1 MGRRTKYC
9 PLAPRPGSVHTYRS
23 TPGHGEQANDYEIDP
38 SPELSERF
46 DDGRFVAPGMP
57 RLMREAPRPGSGGPN
72 DAVNLAVIGL
82 GATTAVGGVGGRGHQ
97 LIRRLRE
104 IPSAKI
110 VALCDADQSHLDREL
125 KAAGDNGGKVAA
137 YRDPRQVF
145 DDKNVDAVIVALPNH
160 WHALATVWA
169 CQAGKDVY
177 VEKPFSHDLWEGQQM
192 VAAAR
197 KYGRMVQ
204 VGTQSRSSAFLRR
217 VFDRLHGG
225 ELGAIRFAHSL
236 VYRARDGIGTVDA
249 PTPPPSTV
257 DYDLWCGPAPKG
269 PLLRKQLH
277 YEWHWFWDTGN
288 GELGNNGVH
297 DIDICRWALRQDQ
310 TPPRRHE
317 HRRPVQAFND
327 CGETANT
334 QIAALGLPAGP
345 AHLRGPQRCRTG
357 KDRALIGKFRDQNQ
371 GVLIDCEGGYFAG
384 ERLRPG
390 RSSMVRG
397 RRSGSRRG
405 TLGAAPETSHL
416 NAFLAGVHSR
426 KASDPGGRS
435 DRGHRS
441 TTCCHMA
448 NVCHQ
453 IGKKSYPDA
462 IRAGISRQQARWAM
476 PSALAVA
483 NICRLNGVDL
493 DASPA
498 TIGPWVTLDAQTGRF
513 VGYEFADAI
522 NSHVAAHR
530 KYRKPFVVPDLSA

>member
-1 MGRRTKYC
+1 MKSIPRRSFLKGSMTAG
-9 PLAPRPGSVHTYRS
+9 LA
-23 TPGHGEQANDYEIDP
+23 
-38 SPELSERF
+38 L
-46 DDGRFVAPGMP
+46 GMP
-57 RLMREAPRPGSGGPN
+57 RLMRGAAPGSGGPN
-72 DAVNLAVIGL
+72 DTVNLAVIGL
-82 GATTAVGGVGGRGHQ
+82 GSITAVGGVGGRGHQ

-137 YRDPRQVF
+137 YRDPREVF
-145 DDKNVDAVIVALPNH
+145 DDKNVDAVVIALPNH

-177 VEKPFSHDLWEGQQM
+177 VEKPFSYDLWEGQQM

-217 VFDRLHGG
+217 VFDRLRGG

-249 PTPPPSTV
+249 PTPPPPTV

-269 PLLRKQLH
+269 PLNRKQLH

-288 GELGNNGVH
+288 GELGNNGIHV
-297 DIDICRWALRQDQ
+297 IDICRWALRQDE
-310 TPPRRHE
+310 TPPRAMSIGGRF
-317 HRRPVQAFND
+317 AFND

-334 QIAALGLPAGP
+334 QIALLDYQPAP
-345 AHLRGPQRCRTG
+345 LICEVRNVRTG
-357 KDRALIGKFRDQNQ
+357 KDRALIGKFRDQNK

-384 ERLRPG
+384 DG
-390 RSSMVRG
+390 
-397 RRSGSRRG
+397 SGG
-405 TLGAAPETSHL
+405 AFFDGQGKKIQDLGKGDSAGALETSHL
-416 NAFLAGVHSR
+416 NAFLAGVRSR
-426 KASDPGGRS
+426 KASDLAAEAIE
-435 DRGHRS
+435 GHRS
-441 TTCCHMA
+441 TACCHMA
-448 NVCHQ
+448 NVSHR

-462 IRAGISRQQARWAM
+462 IRAGISGNSEMGDAFER
-476 PSALAVA
+476 
-483 NICRLNGVDL
+483 CREYLRTNGVDL

-513 VGYEFADAI
+513 VGEFADAA
-522 NSHVAAHR
+522 NTLSR
-530 KYRKPFVVPDLSA
+530 REYRKPFVVPDLTA